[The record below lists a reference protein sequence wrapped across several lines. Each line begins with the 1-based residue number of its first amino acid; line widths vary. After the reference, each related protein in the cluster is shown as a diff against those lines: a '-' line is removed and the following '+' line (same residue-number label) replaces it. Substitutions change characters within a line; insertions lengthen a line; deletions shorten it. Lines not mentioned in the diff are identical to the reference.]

1 MNNKREKIPVSI
13 TGDGYHYLDN
23 AATSW
28 PKPAEVAR
36 AMVHFLDHVGANPGR
51 SGHRLSLDAAR
62 IVYQTRES
70 LARLLGVKDCLRIVF
85 GHNITDSINLAL
97 YGLLQAGDHVITSSM
112 EHNAVMRPLRVLEK
126 SGVNLSVIPCER
138 DGTLNPQKIEQAIL
152 PATKLVVINHASNV
166 CGTILPV
173 RQIGQIVRQY
183 NLLLL
188 VDAAQS
194 AGVLPIDMQA
204 DYIDLLAF
212 TGHKSLYGP
221 MGTGGLVLG
230 ERVDPAKLR
239 PLRQGGTG
247 SRSEMEIQPEF
258 LPDRYECGTPN
269 AVGLAGLSAALEWI
283 EARGLANI
291 RLHEKRLC
299 QMLMEGLGDTP
310 GVILYGPKDAELQ
323 TATIGFNIVG
333 MEPSTVG
340 MRLEDEYKILCRV
353 GLHCAPA
360 AHRTLGTFPDGCV
373 RFGLGAFITE
383 EQVEHAV
390 LAVRRMAK
398 EAA

>member
-1 MNNKREKIPVSI
+1 MNNKQDTLPQSI
-13 TGDGYHYLDN
+13 TKDGYLYLDN

-28 PKPAEVAR
+28 PKPSGVAR
-36 AMVHFLDHVGANPGR
+36 AMVHFLDNVGANPGR
-51 SGHRLSLDAAR
+51 SGHRLSLDSAR

-70 LARLLGVKDCLRIVF
+70 IAKLFGVSDCMRVVF

-97 YGLLQAGDHVITSSM
+97 YGLLQPGDHVITSSM

-126 SGVNLSVIPCER
+126 RGVNLSVVACEL
-138 DGTLNPQKIEQAIL
+138 DGSLDPKKIEQAIL
-152 PATKLVVINHASNV
+152 PQTKLVVINQASNV

-173 RQIGQIVRQY
+173 RQIGQIVRQH

-204 DYIDLLAF
+204 DCIDLLAF

-221 MGTGGLVLG
+221 MGTGGLILG
-230 ERVDPAKLR
+230 ERVDPAKLP

-247 SRSEMEIQPEF
+247 SRSELEIQPEF

-283 EARGLANI
+283 EYMELENI
-291 RLHEKRLC
+291 RHHEKRLC
-299 QMLMEGLGDTP
+299 QALIDGLRDAP
-310 GVILYGPKDAELQ
+310 GVMLYGPKDAELQ
-323 TATIGFNIVG
+323 TATVGFNIEG

-340 MRLEDEYKILCRV
+340 MRLEDEFMILCRV

-360 AHRTLGTFPDGCV
+360 AHRTLGTFPGGCV
-373 RFGLGAFITE
+373 RFGLGAFTTF
-383 EQVEHAV
+383 EQVKDAI
-390 LAVRRMAK
+390 LAVHALAK
-398 EAA
+398 EVA